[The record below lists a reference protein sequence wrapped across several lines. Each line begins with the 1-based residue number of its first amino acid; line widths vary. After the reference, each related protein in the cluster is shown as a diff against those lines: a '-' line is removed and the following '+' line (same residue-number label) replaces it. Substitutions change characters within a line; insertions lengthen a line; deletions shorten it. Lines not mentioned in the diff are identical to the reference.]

1 MRLSVVTTMFRSAA
15 FVEEFYER
23 ASAAS
28 RQLTHDFEIIFVDD
42 GSPDDSLA
50 IAQRLAEAHD
60 EVSVLEL
67 SRNFGHHKA
76 MMTGLMYSTGDLV
89 YLTDSDLEEPLE
101 LMSAF
106 HETMRTSGADVV
118 YGVQEQRKGGWFE
131 KLSGAVFWRLI
142 NALSTE
148 QIPRNLITAR
158 LMTRAYVDS
167 LIQHRDREVFMAGL
181 WMTTGFRQ
189 VPIIVAKGHKG
200 SSSYDLGRK
209 IGVAINSITSF
220 SDKPLLG
227 IFHLGIGIFFV
238 SGAIALYSIG
248 KWIVLGE
255 LLPGWLSLIVSV
267 WILGGLTL
275 ASLGIIGIYLAKVF
289 SEVKDRPYT
298 VVRSVRG
305 SAADRADGGE

>member
-1 MRLSVVTTMFRSAA
+1 
-15 FVEEFYER
+15 
-23 ASAAS
+23 
-28 RQLTHDFEIIFVDD
+28 
-42 GSPDDSLA
+42 
-50 IAQRLAEAHD
+50 
-60 EVSVLEL
+60 LEL

>member
-1 MRLSVVTTMFRSAA
+1 MFRSAA